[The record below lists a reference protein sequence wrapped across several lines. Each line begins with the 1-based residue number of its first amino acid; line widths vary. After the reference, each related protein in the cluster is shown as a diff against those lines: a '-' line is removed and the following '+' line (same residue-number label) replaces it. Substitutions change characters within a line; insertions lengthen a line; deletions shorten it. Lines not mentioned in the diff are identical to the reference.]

1 VRTWCS
7 GGETSNTIL
16 FTIPIYLS
24 RHNQLN
30 EPANVLMILTDQ
42 GILIRRLETE
52 ETK

>member
-1 VRTWCS
+1 VRTWRS

-24 RHNQLN
+24 RRNQLN